1 METFGV
7 LRFIHTAAF
16 FAADCRRQLR
26 FCRDRKI
33 TFMQLP
39 TAETEIAVSSLNE
52 PLIEILISKFKV
64 AFLHRPRSHI
74 AAINKSQQKNA
85 RTQMR
90 NYN

>member
-1 METFGV
+1 
-7 LRFIHTAAF
+7 
-16 FAADCRRQLR
+16 
-26 FCRDRKI
+26 
-33 TFMQLP
+33 MQLP
-39 TAETEIAVSSLNE
+39 TAETEISVSSLNE